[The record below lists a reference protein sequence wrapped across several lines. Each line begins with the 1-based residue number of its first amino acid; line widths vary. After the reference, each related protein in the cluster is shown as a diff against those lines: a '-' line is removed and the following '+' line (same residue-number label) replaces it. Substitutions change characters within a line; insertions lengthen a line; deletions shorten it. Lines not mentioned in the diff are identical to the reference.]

1 MPNYY
6 TSKTYLRV
14 PKITKNLVSISKLTA
29 DNHIF
34 IEFHSDFC
42 LVKDKTTKNVL
53 LWGRLKDGIYLL
65 IEPQPTA
72 ASQNRKTPRPFAS
85 NSNMSI
91 SSYHPNNS
99 CNSVCCSMIVSND
112 ETNVWHRRLGHP
124 STKILS
130 QVLKTCGSTYQYG
143 KSHVLPFPSLE
154 TKTAAPFKL
163 IHSDMWGAS
172 PVNSTLLKEV
182 IGNGQLLKLFKVL

>member
-1 MPNYY
+1 MCCCEGDLNMAY
-6 TSKTYLRV
+6 TCWLSLNLLLH
-14 PKITKNLVSISKLTA
+14 PKIEKL
-29 DNHIF
+29 
-34 IEFHSDFC
+34 
-42 LVKDKTTKNVL
+42 
-53 LWGRLKDGIYLL
+53 
-65 IEPQPTA
+65 
-72 ASQNRKTPRPFAS
+72 PRPFAS

-163 IHSDMWGAS
+163 IHSDIWGAS

>member
-1 MPNYY
+1 MTKLQRMCCCEWDLNY
-6 TSKTYLRV
+6 
-14 PKITKNLVSISKLTA
+14 
-29 DNHIF
+29 
-34 IEFHSDFC
+34 
-42 LVKDKTTKNVL
+42 
-53 LWGRLKDGIYLL
+53 GIYLL

-72 ASQNRKTPRPFAS
+72 ASQNRKTSRPFAS

-99 CNSVCCSMIVSND
+99 CNSVCCLMIVSND

-143 KSHVLPFPSLE
+143 KSHVLPFPSSK
-154 TKTAAPFKL
+154 TKTIAPLKL
-163 IHSDMWGAS
+163 IHLDIWRAS
-172 PVNSTLLKEV
+172 PANSTVGYRCYIHFLDDYTRYTRIYPLKFKSEV
-182 IGNGQLLKLFKVL
+182 FSVFKQFKVLIE